1 MLCIII
7 LPRIKSDVLSLFVV
21 RYLDAREMWIPND
34 FAAHCFVLVM
44 YSIQVFLFH
53 SHVYYQVS

>member
-1 MLCIII
+1 M
-7 LPRIKSDVLSLFVV
+7 KSDILSCFVV

-44 YSIQVFLFH
+44 YSIQVLF
-53 SHVYYQVS
+53 VSFTCLSSTFIKFGS